1 MESQAICPELP
12 LTVRVTGRFVVTL
25 RVPAVGF
32 HLLVDHAQHSDPAAS
47 SNLSQG
53 GVTCPYMSVRAEVFV
68 LENDSDCD
76 CYLQITPMSAV

>member
-1 MESQAICPELP
+1 M
-12 LTVRVTGRFVVTL
+12 RVTGRFVITL

-32 HLLVDHAQHSDPAAS
+32 HFPVDHAQHSDPAAS

-68 LENDSDCD
+68 LENDSACD
-76 CYLQITPMSAV
+76 CYLQIASMTAV